1 MAVAFKTPLAN
12 MFPEHLK
19 PSEQPQTAPKSNR
32 NLPKV
37 VRMPVEADYDELA
50 QADDKLAWNLP
61 SKADHYNNTLVMLDQ
76 KKNIPPANKI
86 GYKELPDL
94 SLPDLTQT
102 NVSGFT
108 CLTGTTAAQRGEK
121 LIANVP
127 PVEKRWNTQI

>member
-1 MAVAFKTPLAN
+1 MAVAFRTPLAN

-19 PSEQPQTAPKSNR
+19 PNEQPYTAPKSNR
-32 NLPKV
+32 LLPKI

-50 QADDKLAWNLP
+50 QSEDKLAWNLP
-61 SKADHYNNTLVMLDQ
+61 CKADLYKNSLCMIDQ
-76 KKNIPPANKI
+76 TKNIPPANKI
-86 GYKELPDL
+86 GYKELPNL

-121 LIANVP
+121 LIVNVS